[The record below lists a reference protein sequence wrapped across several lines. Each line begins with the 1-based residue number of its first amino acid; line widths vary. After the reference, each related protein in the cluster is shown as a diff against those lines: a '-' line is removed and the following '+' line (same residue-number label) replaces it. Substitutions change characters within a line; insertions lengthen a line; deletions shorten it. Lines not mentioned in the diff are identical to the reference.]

1 MQDFCCFVFVFN
13 LPSLYQIYLHLS
25 NNSHLQVDL
34 CCHLC
39 FLPWNRGCKGQS
51 SNVGVPLAV
60 PPSPPKST
68 CASLAPPGRGPSHSW
83 VCQTATALAL
93 ASSHFLGKT
102 CAFSKLQIF
111 LGRLS
116 GVIYIR
122 QGWNWL
128 WLSNGYNENRPQTD
142 KRAMMLYALTTVVCR
157 SWTETVAGASL
168 VVQWL
173 RFRAIERQAR
183 LALDPWSWNWIP
195 PATTKIED
203 PGSHN

>member
-1 MQDFCCFVFVFN
+1 MQDFCCFVLVFN

-83 VCQTATALAL
+83 VCQMAMALAL

-116 GVIYIR
+116 GVIHKTGLKLI
-122 QGWNWL
+122 
-128 WLSNGYNENRPQTD
+128 
-142 KRAMMLYALTTVVCR
+142 
-157 SWTETVAGASL
+157 VA
-168 VVQWL
+168 Q
-173 RFRAIERQAR
+173 QR
-183 LALDPWSWNWIP
+183 LQ
-195 PATTKIED
+195 
-203 PGSHN
+203 